1 MAVSATSLPF
11 REQNE
16 FFRRKL
22 NLPTNAWTDVYTRE
36 HDYAFVVAGANRDDL
51 VQDFRAA
58 VQKVID
64 DGGTLEAFRK
74 DFDRVVAKH
83 GWSYNGGRNWRS
95 RVIYET
101 NLRSSYMAG
110 RYEQLMAVREAR
122 PYWQYIHSDAV
133 EHPRPLHASWN
144 GLILRWDDPFWQT
157 HFPVNA
163 WGCQCSVR
171 ALSHDDLVR
180 MGKTGPD
187 KAPEIVWETR
197 TIGQRSPDGP
207 RTVQVPQ
214 GIDPGFEYIPGK
226 ARLDSA
232 VPMARESEV
241 LIPAPAAGL
250 PNRLADDLLPAPRPY
265 PSTRL
270 LPEGLSDTAYVQR
283 YLAEFGATLD
293 TPAVVRDVIG
303 ERLVIGK
310 ELFIERKTGDL
321 KANKRGRGKWLLMLA
336 DALQSPDEIWLRL
349 EWLGAMQKAVV
360 RRRYLARFQVEGQVA
375 PAVAVFEVG
384 SDGAVGVTTF
394 PATDNGYVEGLRQ
407 GIRLYQRDGRQ

>member
-83 GWSYNGGRNWRS
+83 GWSYKGGRNWRS

-133 EHPRPLHASWN
+133 EHPRPLHVS
-144 GLILRWDDPFWQT
+144 
-157 HFPVNA
+157 
-163 WGCQCSVR
+163 C
-171 ALSHDDLVR
+171 
-180 MGKTGPD
+180 
-187 KAPEIVWETR
+187 
-197 TIGQRSPDGP
+197 
-207 RTVQVPQ
+207 
-214 GIDPGFEYIPGK
+214 
-226 ARLDSA
+226 
-232 VPMARESEV
+232 
-241 LIPAPAAGL
+241 
-250 PNRLADDLLPAPRPY
+250 
-265 PSTRL
+265 
-270 LPEGLSDTAYVQR
+270 
-283 YLAEFGATLD
+283 
-293 TPAVVRDVIG
+293 
-303 ERLVIGK
+303 
-310 ELFIERKTGDL
+310 
-321 KANKRGRGKWLLMLA
+321 
-336 DALQSPDEIWLRL
+336 
-349 EWLGAMQKAVV
+349 
-360 RRRYLARFQVEGQVA
+360 
-375 PAVAVFEVG
+375 
-384 SDGAVGVTTF
+384 
-394 PATDNGYVEGLRQ
+394 
-407 GIRLYQRDGRQ
+407 